1 MLFCSMEYGEWTE
14 GKVGS
19 SIEIFQCKCE
29 RSSSLYWE
37 YGEYGL
43 WGDKCERLGLTGGKD
58 PE

>member
-1 MLFCSMEYGEWTE
+1 MEYGEWTE
-14 GKVGS
+14 GEVGS